1 MRIKPLLLLLSAALF
16 FGCSSKGSLEQ
27 VAREHIQAKVFEA
40 MGDRLGAVGEPEIKD
55 IQVLYDCDSLCI
67 LQCRAL
73 SKDAEGNDLSGVAR
87 YIFAKDP
94 FLSRANG
101 KPAYCDAA
109 LGSEYLDSKGI
120 KEFRKKMEDNG
131 SDIFFYYLAMC
142 EFIR

>member
-1 MRIKPLLLLLSAALF
+1 MRIKWILLLLSAAVL
-16 FGCSSKGSLEQ
+16 FGCYAGNGLEG
-27 VAREHIQAKVFEA
+27 VAREHISAKVGEA
-40 MGDRLGAVGEPEIKD
+40 MKNRLGAVTEPEIKD

-109 LGSEYLDSKGI
+109 LGSDYLDSKGI